1 MVINML
7 ELEGKQFV
15 VVPKE
20 QFDILL
26 EKAGVLPELPP
37 ADAQGYRPAVPA
49 LRAAIARKLIR
60 RRIAAGLSQ
69 QELAKRAGIRAETLN
84 RLESGK
90 HAPQRETLVRIDK
103 VLTTFEKLN
112 SREVKKI

>member
-1 MVINML
+1 MS
-7 ELEGKQFV
+7 
-15 VVPKE
+15 
-20 QFDILL
+20 
-26 EKAGVLPELPP
+26 ARVLPQLLP

-90 HAPQRETLVRIDK
+90 HAPQRETIARIDK
-103 VLTTFEKLN
+103 ILTASE
-112 SREVKKI
+112 RP

>member
-1 MVINML
+1 MTVSMLNLENKQYVVIS
-7 ELEGKQFV
+7 
-15 VVPKE
+15 KE
-20 QFDILL
+20 QFDALL

-49 LRAAIARKLIR
+49 LRTAMARKLIR

-69 QELAKRAGIRAETLN
+69 QQLAQRAGIRVETLN

-90 HAPQRETLVRIDK
+90 HAPQRETIVRIDK
-103 VLTTFEKLN
+103 VLASYEK
-112 SREVKKI
+112 